1 MGITAYQFGGGVAGL
16 QLLNGVNLSA
26 SLTAIADKN
35 NTPSFLKLS
44 TSNISLEAPTFL
56 SLLFQQ
62 TLGTRIGFSASQT
75 VNVPSAG
82 NGVFRMISN
91 AYTINNL
98 AAQTGSITG
107 FYLNATETALN
118 GITHNLMDLQV
129 GGVSRIRGTNA
140 GALILSSSLSAV
152 DNITTSTGDIQASGV
167 SAQIKFG
174 SRIVLQGIA
183 DGVLRITNNAVN
195 DFNRIQLGGTTN
207 LFPAIKRNG
216 AAIDFRLAD
225 DSAACNIN
233 TGNITPLL
241 NSTYDLGTQS
251 LPFLNSFINTS
262 LRVGSV
268 FKLFW
273 YSNNLAVGS
282 PDTSIGRYSANVVR
296 IGNETTGAGNLFI
309 GGSTGYNASAILQSD
324 STTQGFLMP
333 RMTQAQILLIG
344 TPANGLMVYNTTLNQ
359 PCFFDG
365 TIWNKLN
372 HSPM

>member
-129 GGVSRIRGTNA
+129 GGVSRFLVGTN
-140 GALILSSSLSAV
+140 GAITCFGNSSIPVIKMSAINDFTNAV
-152 DNITTSTGDIQASGV
+152 SIFLFSATTGRTIFGGDRFQLNGTTSS
-167 SAQIKFG
+167 
-174 SRIVLQGIA
+174 
-183 DGVLRITNNAVN
+183 
-195 DFNRIQLGGTTN
+195 
-207 LFPAIKRNG
+207 FPAIKRNG

-225 DSAACNIN
+225 DSAFCNIN
-233 TGNITPLL
+233 ANGINISTGNIEL
-241 NSTYDLGTQS
+241 NQTQCIISNVGAGTTGLQVRANGSSSVALDVLGSSTITNNIQRWR
-251 LPFLNSFINTS
+251 TA
-262 LRVGSV
+262 GSV
-268 FKLFW
+268 T
-273 YSNNLAVGS
+273 LAFIDGTGGAMFGG
-282 PDTSIGRYSANVVR
+282 TSKD
-296 IGNETTGAGNLFI
+296 
-309 GGSTGYNASAILQSD
+309 ASAILQAD
-324 STTQGFLMP
+324 STTKGFLPP
-333 RMTQAQILLIG
+333 RMTTTQINAIV
-344 TPANGLMVYNTTLNQ
+344 TPAEGLVIYNTTISHLCVYQGGNWVK
-359 PCFFDG
+359 
-365 TIWNKLN
+365 INN
-372 HSPM
+372 SPM